1 MKKFKNFF
9 SEYISEEIESALSD
23 SEITSLE
30 IDKTNLSIKINLI
43 SNDTPSSDCITKT
56 QKMLATNLRINDVK
70 INTNE
75 IQKNVDIEDVV
86 KECGRGIY
94 SVTRILKDISVEL
107 SDDVVSILLLN
118 GGKNF
123 LIQKNIDKKIEAEL
137 SKHLQKSIRVVFKEK
152 EKSKLLSSEPVDTA
166 NVPNDSFDS
175 DCEKKK

>member
-30 IDKTNLSIKINLI
+30 IDKTNLSIKINI
-43 SNDTPSSDCITKT
+43 VSNEKPSSDCIENT

-70 INTNE
+70 INVNE
-75 IQKNVDIEDVV
+75 VEKNVAIEDVI
-86 KECGRGIY
+86 KECGHGIY

-107 SDDVVSILLLN
+107 SEDVVYILLPN

-123 LIQKNIDKKIEAEL
+123 LIQKSIDKKIEAEL
-137 SKHLQKSIRVVFKEK
+137 SKHLQKSIKVVFKF
-152 EKSKLLSSEPVDTA
+152 TYT
-166 NVPNDSFDS
+166 
-175 DCEKKK
+175 